1 MDIEQKQATILE
13 AIAEANVGF
22 TKPGWRDAQK
32 IADAVYNAAY
42 SDGWN
47 AAQTDADEHTG
58 TTVLWPDVIRTR
70 EDMYLDWPEG
80 AQVRD
85 TDGDLYEF
93 YQGHWTIVQWAG
105 DAERNLPP
113 YTGNSNATLASALPA
128 EVVSTE
134 PAETMWGFKVGD
146 RVEYTS
152 EGYDNLG
159 GRVVVGLYPKGGR
172 SSDPEDFNT
181 AIRIDLAD
189 PDVGMDFVSG
199 SAYSANEIRKVGA

>member
-1 MDIEQKQATILE
+1 MEISHNELVQALE
-13 AIAEANVGF
+13 HAQEYGMGTAQSLADFVVGYRAALQGDE
-22 TKPGWRDAQK
+22 P
-32 IADAVYNAAY
+32 VYGD
-42 SDGWN
+42 S
-47 AAQTDADEHTG
+47 TP
-58 TTVLWPDVIRTR
+58 VLTEPFGALPDVIRTR

-105 DAERNLPP
+105 DAERNKPP
-113 YTGNSNATLASALPA
+113 YTGNSNATLASTLPA

-152 EGYDNLG
+152 HGYEGLG
-159 GRVVVGLYPKGGR
+159 ERVVVGLYPKGGR
-172 SSDPEDFNT
+172 SSDPNDFNT

-199 SAYSANEIRKVGA
+199 SAYSADEIRKVGA